1 MTPIEM
7 MMQAMIQQNPAMK
20 QALPFIQG
28 KDPKQLEM
36 VARNLCRERGIDVN
50 QALQQAQA
58 ILRGMNMK

>member
-20 QALPFIQG
+20 QALPFVMG

-36 VARNLCRERGIDVN
+36 VARNLCKERGIDVN

-58 ILRGMNMK
+58 IMRSMNLK

>member
-1 MTPIEM
+1 MTPIAM

-36 VARNLCRERGIDVN
+36 VARNLCKERGIDVN

-58 ILRGMNMK
+58 IMRSMNLK